1 MKGCSQLCNPGTDDP
16 ACRNCRLA
24 PVENFASRDDKL
36 YRVLSDLDHGLK
48 FYLGCLEQSRG
59 LPWSWQIEESL
70 DDLFEEIDKVTSW
83 TRRHL
88 EEVEKRLR

>member
-1 MKGCSQLCNPGTDDP
+1 M
-16 ACRNCRLA
+16 
-24 PVENFASRDDKL
+24 ENFASRDDKL